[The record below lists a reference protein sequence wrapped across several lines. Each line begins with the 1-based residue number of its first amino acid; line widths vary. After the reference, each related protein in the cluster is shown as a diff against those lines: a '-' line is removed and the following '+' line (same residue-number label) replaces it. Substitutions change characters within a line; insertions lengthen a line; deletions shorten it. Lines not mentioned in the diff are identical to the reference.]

1 MKDRKILI
9 VTTVAVTL
17 EAFLLPH
24 AERLKEDGWQVDC
37 LANGA
42 SKSEKCRLAFDHCHD
57 IGWGRTPLD
66 LKNFTEYPARIKK
79 LVARKGYD
87 VVHVHTPVASFVTRF
102 ALRDLKKRTKT
113 KVVYTAHGF
122 HFYRGGNPVKN
133 ALFLGLEK
141 LAARWTDELE
151 VINGEDYQAAI
162 THLLPRE
169 RVRFL
174 KDGVGLDRAHYNP
187 DAVPKEAIRQARHD
201 MGLTDGDVLFTMIA
215 EFNRGKRH
223 SDLINAFAMVKDP
236 KAHLAFLGKGKLMEK
251 SKELCRS
258 LGIAERVHFLGH
270 VSDVRPYILAS
281 RATVLPSEREGLPRS
296 VMESIALGV
305 PVIGANARGTRDLL
319 KDNGG
324 WIVPVG
330 GIAEMK
336 KTMEKAIGTRG
347 RKKASMVYCVFQ
359 DIKPN
364 MMGVAKKVK
373 GQVKHMSQYFDLS
386 CLFVGNHDMSLAHT
400 IADRKDI
407 VLKDIPRSN
416 ILSYRVDGLR
426 TAYDWIAR
434 HRPDYLYLRYP
445 LGCPFSALFTYMVSR
460 MGVKIITE
468 HQSKEPYELRLL
480 KKYHFMVSD
489 WLFGR
494 LTLRN
499 VSLIIGVTPEIR
511 DFEKNR
517 APHSS
522 AVCITNGIDVEDYP
536 VRHYEKPSDK
546 EGVDLLFSGALASWH
561 GLDRLISAMA
571 KFHECPVRLHIAG
584 EGEEMDRLRSMAEK
598 LPPIHSVTFYGYLD
612 KGEISDLFDWCDAAI
627 GSLALDRKGLRQAC
641 TLKTREYAARGIP
654 FVINYDDPDFRNIP
668 WVLRLP
674 SRPQIDIHRICY
686 WSTNNRQ
693 KPAEIRAKSSSIIS
707 YEEKTRQLK
716 QAIREIL
723 FT

>member
-1 MKDRKILI
+1 MKSRKYLI
-9 VTTVAVTL
+9 VTTVSVTL
-17 EAFLLPH
+17 EAFLLPQ
-24 AERLKEDGWQVDC
+24 AERLKDNGWQVDC

-42 SKSEKCRLAFDHCHD
+42 SKSEKCHRTFDHCHD

-66 LKNFTEYPARIKK
+66 LKNFTEYPERIRR
-79 LVARKGYD
+79 LERKNEYD

-102 ALRDLKKRTKT
+102 ALKEMRREIGS
-113 KVVYTAHGF
+113 KVIYTAHGF

-141 LAARWTDELE
+141 LASRWTDELE

-187 DAVPKEAIRQARHD
+187 DAVPKEAVQQARRD

-236 KAHLAFLGKGKLMEK
+236 RAHLAFLGKGKLIEK
-251 SKELCRS
+251 SKELCRN

-270 VSDVRPYILAS
+270 VPDVRPYILAS
-281 RATVLPSEREGLPRS
+281 RTTVLPSEREGLPRS
-296 VMESIALGV
+296 VMESIALKV

-319 KDNGG
+319 KDGGG

-336 KTMEKAIGTRG
+336 ETMEKAIGTRG

-373 GQVKHMSQYFDLS
+373 GQVRHMSRYFDLS
-386 CLFVGNHDMSLAHT
+386 CLFVGNHDMTLAQT
-400 IADRKDI
+400 IADREDI

-416 ILSYRVDGLR
+416 ILSYRVEGLR
-426 TAYDWIAR
+426 TAYDWISR

-468 HQSKEPYELRLL
+468 HQSKEPHELRLL

-494 LTLRN
+494 LTLLN

-522 AVCITNGIDVEDYP
+522 AVCMTNGIDVEDYP
-536 VRHYEKPSDK
+536 ARHYESQSDK
-546 EGVDLLFSGALASWH
+546 EGVDLLFCGALASWH

-571 KFHECPVRLHIAG
+571 KFYECPVRLHIAG
-584 EGEEMDRLRSMAEK
+584 EGEEMDRLRSMVEK
-598 LPPIHSVTFYGYLD
+598 LPPMHSVTFYGYLD
-612 KGEISDLFDWCDAAI
+612 KGEISDLFDRCDAAI
-627 GSLALDRKGLRQAC
+627 GSLALDRNGLRQAC

-654 FVINYDDPDFRNIP
+654 FVINYDDPDFRDIP
-668 WVLRLP
+668 WVLQIP
-674 SRPQIDIHRICY
+674 SHKEIDVRDVVSWIKKI
-686 WSTNNRQ
+686 SATPNQ
-693 KPAEIRAKSSSIIS
+693 IRAYSSKTTNYDKKIRSLATKIS
-707 YEEKTRQLK
+707 
-716 QAIREIL
+716 
-723 FT
+723 